1 MQVKN
6 GKGGHTMKPIF
17 RLLLNIAVLVLVL
30 YFLFSIVQTTYQI
43 CTEIQQQRED
53 TQNLIRI
60 WQQQIEDNVEFKEQ
74 WREFM
79 DRLQVEEMTA
89 TAYAPLDPD
98 AVEGMCYSGDPLVTA
113 TGAKTT
119 PGRTIATDP
128 AVIPIGT
135 RVYIPGVGVRVAE
148 DVGGSIKGNRLDLC
162 MSSRA
167 AALDYGK
174 RRVRAVWVE

>member
-1 MQVKN
+1 
-6 GKGGHTMKPIF
+6 MKRILIIILCLT
-17 RLLLNIAVLVLVL
+17 LLLSACYTVFGITAAI
-30 YFLFSIVQTTYQI
+30 FDIHKG
-43 CTEIQQQRED
+43 IQQQRED

-60 WQQQIEDNVEFKEQ
+60 WQQQIEDTAEFKAE

-79 DRLQVEEMTA
+79 DKLQVEDMDT
-89 TAYAPLDPD
+89 TAYAPLDPK

-128 AVIPIGT
+128 KVIPMGT

-148 DVGGSIKGNRLDLC
+148 DKGGLIKGNRIDLAV
-162 MSSRA
+162 SSRSD
-167 AALDYGK
+167 ALQYGRK
-174 RRVRAVWVE
+174 RVRAVWVE

>member
-1 MQVKN
+1 
-6 GKGGHTMKPIF
+6 MKPTVQIF
-17 RLLLNIAVLVLVL
+17 RLLLNIAALILAL

-43 CTEIQQQRED
+43 HTEIQQQRED

-79 DRLQVEEMTA
+79 NRLQVEEMTA

-98 AVEGMCYSGDPLVTA
+98 AVEGMCYSGNPLVTA
-113 TGAKTT
+113 TGARTT
-119 PGRTIATDP
+119 PGRTIAVDP
-128 AVIPIGT
+128 AVIPMGA

-148 DVGGSIKGNRLDLC
+148 DVGGTIKGYEIDLC
-162 MSSRA
+162 METVRE
-167 AALDYGK
+167 ALRWG
-174 RRVRAVWVE
+174 RRSVMAVWLPPYEN

>member
-1 MQVKN
+1 
-6 GKGGHTMKPIF
+6 MKTLRI
-17 RLLLNIAVLVLVL
+17 LLNIAALVLAL
-30 YFLFSIVQTTYQI
+30 YLLLSMTQAAYEIH
-43 CTEIQQQRED
+43 TEIQQQRED

-60 WQQQIEDNVEFKEQ
+60 WQQQIKDNAEFKEQ

-79 DRLQVEEMTA
+79 DQLQVEEMTA

-98 AVEGMCYSGDPLVTA
+98 AVEGMCYIGDPQVTA
-113 TGAKTT
+113 TGARTT
-119 PGRTIATDP
+119 PGRTMAVDP
-128 AVIPIGT
+128 DVIPMGA

-148 DVGGSIKGNRLDLC
+148 DRGGLIRGNRLDLC

-174 RRVRAVWVE
+174 RRVTAVWVEGQVKE

>member
-1 MQVKN
+1 
-6 GKGGHTMKPIF
+6 MKPTVQIF
-17 RLLLNIAVLVLVL
+17 RFLLNIAALVLAL
-30 YFLFSIVQTTYQI
+30 YFLYGMTQAAYQI
-43 CTEIQQQRED
+43 HTEVQQQRED
-53 TQNLIRI
+53 TQSLIRI
-60 WQQQIEDNVEFKEQ
+60 WQQQIKDNAEFKEQ

-98 AVEGMCYSGDPLVTA
+98 AVEGMCYSGNPYVTA
-113 TGAKTT
+113 TGARTM
-119 PGRTIATDP
+119 PGRTIAVDP
-128 AVIPIGT
+128 AVIPMGA

-148 DVGGSIKGNRLDLC
+148 DRGGLIRGNRLDLC

-174 RRVRAVWVE
+174 RRVMAVWLKPHYAN